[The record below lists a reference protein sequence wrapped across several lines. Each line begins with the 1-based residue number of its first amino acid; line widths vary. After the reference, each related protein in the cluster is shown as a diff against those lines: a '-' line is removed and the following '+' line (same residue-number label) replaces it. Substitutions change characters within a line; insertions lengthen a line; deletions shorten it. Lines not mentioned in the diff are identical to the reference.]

1 MRRPHGA
8 VGVRRP
14 DRSVSSGF
22 AGDVAGDPLSYAL
35 PDLPLKDL
43 DRAAELVEELESIVG
58 RMPPGS
64 FTQDPGMRAGDEF
77 TDVGS
82 AGYRE
87 NAKRVA
93 ERGGAKE
100 YATSVEEEEE
110 RRQAEQK
117 REWTA
122 RVLAALVGGSALGSG
137 MHRMSTNPRAMA
149 LANPRNVGPVGPGQ
163 FAGYQTPAISQI
175 AGGGIGGI
183 AAGAGPAAEVLERLK
198 ERQGWPPYD
207 AGDPRRGPSGPRRRG
222 GR

>member
-8 VGVRRP
+8 VGVGRP
-14 DRSVSSGF
+14 DRSVSM
-22 AGDVAGDPLSYAL
+22 VQ
-35 PDLPLKDL
+35 DL
-43 DRAAELVEELESIVG
+43 DRAAELMEELESIAN
-58 RMPPGS
+58 RIPPGS

-110 RRQAEQK
+110 QRQAEQK

-122 RVLAALVGGSALGSG
+122 RVLAALVGGSALSSG
-137 MHRMSTNPRAMA
+137 IHRMSTNPRAMG
-149 LANPRNVGPVGPGQ
+149 LANARNVGPVGPGQ
-163 FAGYQTPAISQI
+163 FAAYNPPALSQTV
-175 AGGGIGGI
+175 GGGIGGI
-183 AAGAGPAAEVLERLK
+183 AAGAGPAADALERLK